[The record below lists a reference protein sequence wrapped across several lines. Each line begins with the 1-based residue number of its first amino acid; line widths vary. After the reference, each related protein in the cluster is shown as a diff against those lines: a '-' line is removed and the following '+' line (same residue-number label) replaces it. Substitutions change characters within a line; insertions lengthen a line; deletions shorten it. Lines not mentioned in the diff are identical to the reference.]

1 MALSS
6 YLRRQ
11 WWRVP
16 IGLRGF
22 CTADEDKYLELKQLK
37 DIKSEEFYDQQA
49 HKRRYFYYIDLQ
61 GRLFLE
67 DTRPKNIATSLKS
80 AKFLRFFFSQ
90 CKSKEEEAFLE
101 YPFRS
106 PCGKEMNF
114 IKCADRPF
122 VFEDLRRDES
132 SSKWTLD
139 LATKHVT
146 SGSPDGIALVRSQLA
161 VELGKHIDVHD
172 FPDDVDAEQGVRDLV
187 IGDFEWDSQPMSSTP
202 SNKTDVSTGNR
213 VAQFI
218 VITAVISVLYQI
230 FTRPAVVSTPPPP
243 STASPLG
250 SGYRTGEDSR
260 RFTSSE
266 ITGFLLFLGLF
277 GLLQHKKKQDKKAD
291 IEAEQRQIARIVQS
305 QRNSLKNGVTK
316 VSGTTVTNLPRDV
329 LHELLLFLSP
339 KDLATCPMVCRAWEF
354 NVGDAAGALWRR
366 VFQRDFN
373 EPGDRFLFYFRHHL
387 SRAVELAR
395 LLGIKEN
402 RKCVA
407 IEGQVYD
414 VTDFLDL
421 HPGGPHVIGDAVGTD
436 ATAKESMQQFL
447 VYDQVLA
454 RPESERLRGNLD
466 SVVTRW
472 SKTSWALSHSHYL
485 DVWRHSLPTLSSTSF
500 ARYYKQEASVSM
512 IEFCLSMNG

>member
-1 MALSS
+1 
-6 YLRRQ
+6 
-11 WWRVP
+11 
-16 IGLRGF
+16 
-22 CTADEDKYLELKQLK
+22 
-37 DIKSEEFYDQQA
+37 
-49 HKRRYFYYIDLQ
+49 
-61 GRLFLE
+61 
-67 DTRPKNIATSLKS
+67 
-80 AKFLRFFFSQ
+80 
-90 CKSKEEEAFLE
+90 
-101 YPFRS
+101 
-106 PCGKEMNF
+106 
-114 IKCADRPF
+114 
-122 VFEDLRRDES
+122 
-132 SSKWTLD
+132 
-139 LATKHVT
+139 
-146 SGSPDGIALVRSQLA
+146 
-161 VELGKHIDVHD
+161 
-172 FPDDVDAEQGVRDLV
+172 
-187 IGDFEWDSQPMSSTP
+187 MSSAA
-202 SNKTDVSTGNR
+202 VSTGNR

-373 EPGDRFLFYFRHHL
+373 EPGDRFTCVFPIACWRQFYFRHHL

-436 ATAKESMQQFL
+436 ATVIWDQFRHSDEAKESMQQFL

-485 DVWRHSLPTLSSTSF
+485 GRMAPQFANTVFRFHSRGITSK
-500 ARYYKQEASVSM
+500 RQVSP
-512 IEFCLSMNG
+512 

>member
-1 MALSS
+1 
-6 YLRRQ
+6 
-11 WWRVP
+11 
-16 IGLRGF
+16 
-22 CTADEDKYLELKQLK
+22 
-37 DIKSEEFYDQQA
+37 
-49 HKRRYFYYIDLQ
+49 
-61 GRLFLE
+61 
-67 DTRPKNIATSLKS
+67 
-80 AKFLRFFFSQ
+80 
-90 CKSKEEEAFLE
+90 
-101 YPFRS
+101 
-106 PCGKEMNF
+106 
-114 IKCADRPF
+114 
-122 VFEDLRRDES
+122 
-132 SSKWTLD
+132 
-139 LATKHVT
+139 
-146 SGSPDGIALVRSQLA
+146 
-161 VELGKHIDVHD
+161 
-172 FPDDVDAEQGVRDLV
+172 
-187 IGDFEWDSQPMSSTP
+187 MSSAA
-202 SNKTDVSTGNR
+202 VSTGNR

-373 EPGDRFLFYFRHHL
+373 EPGDR
-387 SRAVELAR
+387 

-436 ATAKESMQQFL
+436 ATVIWDQFRHSDEAKESMQQFL

-466 SVVTRW
+466 SVFANTVFRFHSRGIT
-472 SKTSWALSHSHYL
+472 SK
-485 DVWRHSLPTLSSTSF
+485 R
-500 ARYYKQEASVSM
+500 QVSP
-512 IEFCLSMNG
+512 